1 MWCSLSDIMDAAIKC
16 FRSIHIYSAI
26 NSMCG
31 CANVILMASRLATLI
46 YLDIGENL
54 HYMHPVYVHYVI
66 AIRLAAVYVMM
77 CIHYITQKR
86 VIRTAMLFPPQVWY
100 FCHSYL
106 DCDNRQHL
114 HWDPVELIKTPPGSC
129 LGQTLV
135 DVATRLQVC
144 MCTYVYSGCSEIKG
158 TCLQEDYSLYKSSLV
173 NSLREQCTQLS

>member
-1 MWCSLSDIMDAAIKC
+1 
-16 FRSIHIYSAI
+16 
-26 NSMCG
+26 MCG
-31 CANVILMASRLATLI
+31 CANVILIASQPATLVHH
-46 YLDIGENL
+46 DIGWKSFTICIQYTL
-54 HYMHPVYVHYVI
+54 SYS
-66 AIRLAAVYVMM
+66 IRLGAVYVIM

-106 DCDNRQHL
+106 DCNNRQHL

-135 DVATRLQVC
+135 DIATRLQVC
-144 MCTYVYSGCSEIKG
+144 MCMYIYSGCNEIKG